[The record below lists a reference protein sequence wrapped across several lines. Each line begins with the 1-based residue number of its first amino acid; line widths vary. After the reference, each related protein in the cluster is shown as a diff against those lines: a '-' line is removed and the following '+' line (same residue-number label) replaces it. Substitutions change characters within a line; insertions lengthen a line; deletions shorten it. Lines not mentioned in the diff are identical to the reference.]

1 MALEHPLHVAR
12 LGEPAGHEAD
22 EGDAIDEG
30 EQGLACMLNHV
41 GDVAV
46 GRHEGTLDATAGDS
60 CALLELTLLQD
71 VECRAQKHVAAIE
84 NLVEERESVALF
96 LGVGALLVG
105 GAIAA
110 SRLLSPS
117 NPTATKAE
125 TYECGIDPVGGGWS
139 QTQIRYYIFAL
150 LFLIFD
156 VEAVFI
162 FPWAIRLESFAELG
176 MGGFVLVEM
185 VIFIAILVLG
195 LVYAIRKGVLRW
207 E

>member
-1 MALEHPLHVAR
+1 MLDQYLGDYITVA
-12 LGEPAGHEAD
+12 GF
-22 EGDAIDEG
+22 
-30 EQGLACMLNHV
+30 LA
-41 GDVAV
+41 
-46 GRHEGTLDATAGDS
+46 
-60 CALLELTLLQD
+60 
-71 VECRAQKHVAAIE
+71 
-84 NLVEERESVALF
+84 
-96 LGVGALLVG
+96 VGALLVG
-105 GAIAA
+105 GAVFA
-110 SRLLSPS
+110 SSLLRPDKPS
-117 NPTATKAE
+117 RVKSE

-162 FPWAIRLESFAELG
+162 FPWATQLETFANSG

-185 VIFIAILVLG
+185 VIFIGILVLG